1 MTYILNITP
10 SETSNAINK
19 KICAK
24 CSHLKTFYTNVAN
37 CPNGALC
44 GTANEREFNIYP
56 SKNNSD
62 YHRLPK
68 KYLSGEISSHVN
80 GTKIKVEFLYPDHI
94 YLIFVIS
101 IVIAFA
107 ELFSKGIVAAIP
119 LFIFVILLFLI
130 SNTLNKNLE
139 RELED
144 SFERIV
150 GEYIISKEEKI

>member
-1 MTYILNITP
+1 MVPCVVLQMKENSTFTHQRIIVTITDCQK
-10 SETSNAINK
+10 S
-19 KICAK
+19 IC
-24 CSHLKTFYTNVAN
+24 S
-37 CPNGALC
+37 
-44 GTANEREFNIYP
+44 
-56 SKNNSD
+56 
-62 YHRLPK
+62 
-68 KYLSGEISSHVN
+68 KYLFGEISSHEN

-107 ELFSKGIVAAIP
+107 ELFSKGIIAAIP
-119 LFIFVILLFLI
+119 LFVFVILLLLI

-150 GEYIISKEEKI
+150 GEYIISKEGKI